1 MYHFPE
7 IKGDFYTLFQSQ
19 RQKAYPVSGQRVRL
33 QSAISQCP
41 LSYTQELNYQSSEE
55 RGLGGLKLKLLIIFT
70 E

>member
-19 RQKAYPVSGQRVRL
+19 RQKAYPVSGQRVGL
-33 QSAISQCP
+33 QSAVSQCP

-55 RGLGGLKLKLLIIFT
+55 RGVGVKAKIINYFH
-70 E
+70 